1 MSTYC
6 TPGTVPH
13 VTETVVNKT
22 DPVPAFVELAEEQPD
37 QKLRE
42 KERDYNMVSVFLKK
56 EWSWGVPKWL
66 NQGLRSQKKDSAR

>member
-1 MSTYC
+1 M
-6 TPGTVPH
+6 PH

-22 DPVPAFVELAEEQPD
+22 DLVPAFVELAEEQPD

-42 KERDYNMVSVFLKK
+42 TERDYNMVSVFLKK
-56 EWSWGVPKWL
+56 EWSRGVPKWL